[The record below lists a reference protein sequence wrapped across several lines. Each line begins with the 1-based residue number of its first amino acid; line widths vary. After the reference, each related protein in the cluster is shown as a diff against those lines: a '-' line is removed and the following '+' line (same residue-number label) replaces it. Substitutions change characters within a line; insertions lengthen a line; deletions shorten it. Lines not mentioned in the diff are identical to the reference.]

1 MNGITLARNTSPHN
15 QIQMWNMSL
24 TFSLLSNIPFTVR
37 LEIVVIYLISTPSP
51 TYPDC
56 LTAWVKR
63 IPDPFDK
70 NRINMSVASTLV
82 EYETLPQTSLDALA
96 ELIARKDLGPSSWP
110 SLQLAEWQE
119 STPTLVVCE
128 SAGEV
133 SRSSVKDKLL
143 IAWRSRI
150 VKPIISPGEW
160 GRWSLAWSQI
170 HRDGSGGLVADALR
184 HKWFSGIWRFKI
196 CWCTLATEQV
206 HKLYLPGSKSR
217 ITIGK
222 MRL

>member
-15 QIQMWNMSL
+15 KFKCV
-24 TFSLLSNIPFTVR
+24 TCLLSSRFSQTSHVLYVWKSWWYILYQRCHQP
-37 LEIVVIYLISTPSP
+37 
-51 TYPDC
+51 YPYY

-70 NRINMSVASTLV
+70 NRINISTASTLV